1 MASGHERY
9 DWGAKIARRVWS
21 FALIDR
27 SLFRALITSAV
38 LAAGAV
44 LAGCNSDEISLANNA
59 KANQPVSPQLL
70 AEMVSK
76 NMDLQSPILVRLFK
90 QEAEL
95 EVWKQDR
102 SGRFAILKTYPICR
116 WSGDLGPKVREG
128 DRQAPEGFYSITPAQ
143 MNPQSAYYLSFNTG
157 FPNAYDRALGRS
169 GSQLMVHG
177 DCSSRGCY
185 AMTDEQIAE
194 IYSLGR
200 ESFFGGQRAFQF
212 QALPFKMTP
221 VNMAKH
227 RNNPN
232 MPFWKMIKEGYD
244 DFEVTRQEPRVD
256 FCEKRYVFNAMKP
269 PSATRD
275 PVFEASSKCPAYA
288 VPDEVASAVRGK
300 EQADEAEAARL
311 AARGT
316 PVARLNTGIDGGM
329 NRVFAAALP
338 NGNTGLSESGEGRS
352 MSLMRERLPGTIPM
366 DHVNPPRG
374 PVTSPDE
381 PLVAS
386 TTSSTHVASAAPDGQ
401 SGGFFSNLARKV
413 GLGGAAADAS
423 ASAPPQPQP
432 VASAKPKVNEAKRHE
447 PQRPEASTKMATA
460 PKSETKQASA
470 RPPLKP
476 SLSDGPA
483 AAVNDTVAGS
493 QPIVQANSFES
504 RFSATPK

>member
-1 MASGHERY
+1 MASGLERY
-9 DWGAKIARRVWS
+9 NWGADTARRVWS

-27 SLFRALITSAV
+27 SLFRALVMSAL
-38 LAAGAV
+38 LAAGAL

-59 KANQPVSPQLL
+59 KANQPVPPNLL

-102 SGRFAILKTYPICR
+102 AGRFAILKTYPICR

-128 DRQAPEGFYSITPAQ
+128 DRQAPEGFYSISPAQ

-169 GSQLMVHG
+169 GSPLMVHG

-194 IYSLGR
+194 IYALGR

-212 QALPFKMTP
+212 QAYPFKMTP

-244 DFEVTRQEPRVD
+244 DFEVTRQEPKVD
-256 FCEKRYVFNAMKP
+256 FCEKRYVFNAVKP
-269 PSATRD
+269 PNATRD
-275 PVFEASSKCPAYA
+275 PVFDASAKCPAY
-288 VPDEVASAVRGK
+288 VIPDEVASAVREK
-300 EQADEAEAARL
+300 EQADEAETAKL
-311 AARGT
+311 ISKGT

-338 NGNTGLSESGEGRS
+338 NGNTGLSENGEGRS
-352 MSLMRERLPGTIPM
+352 LSLMRERLPGTIPM

-386 TTSSTHVASAAPDGQ
+386 TTSSTHVASAAPDE
-401 SGGFFSNLARKV
+401 GFFSSLARKM
-413 GLGGAAADAS
+413 GGGAAADVA

-432 VASAKPKVNEAKRHE
+432 VASGKPRLNETKRHE
-447 PQRPEASTKMATA
+447 PQHPEASAKMATA
-460 PKSETKQASA
+460 PKSDTKQASA

-476 SLSDGPA
+476 SLSEAPA
-483 AAVNDTVAGS
+483 AAANDGVAGS